1 EMSASMTREVMIRLT
16 GFRMVGEGKRR
27 VGREMFL
34 GFTVEAVQV
43 DVIVRKKLALYFF
56 IDRPLKSQQ
65 TSAIRKQLNET
76 TGLKG
81 HVSVTTLT
89 LHLHPNLLA
98 PQSFFSVEIAFK
110 GEEPQPLYD
119 KVIQTTEMAIKAVGI
134 RRGRGCPICGG
145 NNVDALVRRDGRLQ
159 VVHMDCLQKWKG
171 SVQEELKQKEHTTGY
186 VQGIIG
192 GLLGGA
198 VALAVVFA
206 TMFYEVLSEFLGLSG
221 ILIPLGIF
229 FGWKRFGGK
238 HSRSATI
245 FTIPYALALS
255 VVSAIVN
262 TYRLN
267 SAMFSGE
274 VAWQTVI
281 RAVLSPELLLT
292 SFLLQLFAIG
302 ISTGLGLVIIWRQM
316 LATNKQMVT
325 NTRAII
331 DDVTL
336 LSELKNDR

>member
-1 EMSASMTREVMIRLT
+1 MTHEEMIRLT
-16 GFRMVGEGKRR
+16 GFRLVGKGRRMVGRG
-27 VGREMFL
+27 MLF
-34 GFTVEAVQV
+34 GFPVEAVQV

-56 IDRPLKSQQ
+56 IDKPLKNRQ
-65 TSAIRKQLNET
+65 TRTIRKQLKET
-76 TGLKG
+76 AGLKG
-81 HVSVTTLT
+81 YVSVTTLT
-89 LHLHPNLLA
+89 LHLHPIA
-98 PQSFFSVEIAFK
+98 AQSFFSVEIAFK

-119 KVIQTTEMAIKAVGI
+119 KVIRATEAAIKAAEIKPGI
-134 RRGRGCPICGG
+134 GCSICGRSK
-145 NNVDALVRRDGRLQ
+145 VDALVRRDGRLQ

-171 SVQEELKQKEHTTGY
+171 SVQEELQQKQRTTGY

-229 FGWKRFGGK
+229 FGWKLFGGK
-238 HSRSATI
+238 HSRSVTI
-245 FTIPYALALS
+245 FTIPYALVLS

-292 SFLLQLFAIG
+292 SFLSQLFAAG
-302 ISTGLGLVIIWRQM
+302 IFTGLGLVIIWQQM
-316 LATNKQMVT
+316 LTTNKQMVT
-325 NTRAII
+325 NTRATV
-331 DDVTL
+331 DDATL
-336 LSELKNDR
+336 LSELKNER